1 MNSAMTSPDL
11 LAPPAA
17 AAAVWLDPEFWKLL
31 LTFFTVALS
40 PVLHHLLLTKFTPAT
55 VHLFTACL
63 PLVPVL
69 TYRANLGIVH
79 LLYTPLLMAAALA
92 MCASLTALGRLAC
105 QFVHGCVA
113 SVVHFA
119 WGCVEFVG
127 RAIRH
132 LVVSVFCSV
141 GRALV
146 ATGSLV
152 MSFRFRLAA
161 IGVAASL
168 VFPPM
173 GVALLAVVALWI
185 AYLLVRG
192 ICFVL
197 NGILAVV
204 GAVCAYVGTVITTV
218 KDAVVGK
225 LHAMAR
231 VVGRAMSALAFLLG
245 RILSLVLRT
254 LYFLITLLLIAAV
267 VAEPTVEL
275 LVGVLAIKAL
285 MAGIVVKVASVV
297 P

>member
-11 LAPPAA
+11 LAPAA

-40 PVLHHLLLTKFTPAT
+40 PVLHHMLLTKFEPAT

-63 PLVPVL
+63 PFVPLV
-69 TYRANLGIVH
+69 TYRANLGVVH
-79 LLYTPLLMAAALA
+79 LLYTPLLAAAALA
-92 MCASLTALGRLAC
+92 VCASLTALGHLAC
-105 QFVHGCVA
+105 QFVHRCVA
-113 SVVHFA
+113 SAVHFVG
-119 WGCVEFVG
+119 GCVEFVG

-132 LVVSVFCSV
+132 LVVSVFRSV
-141 GRALV
+141 GHAIV
-146 ATGSLV
+146 ATGSV
-152 MSFRFRLAA
+152 VSSFRFRLAA

-173 GVALLAVVALWI
+173 GVALLAVVAVWI

-192 ICFVL
+192 ICFVV

-204 GAVCAYVGTVITTV
+204 AAVGAYVAAVVTDI
-218 KDAVVGK
+218 KDAVVSKG
-225 LHAMAR
+225 HAAAR
-231 VVGRAMSALAFLLG
+231 SVERAMSALASLLG

-254 LYFLITLLLIAAV
+254 LDFLITLLLIAAF

-275 LVGVLAIKAL
+275 LVGALAIKAL

-297 P
+297 A

>member
-1 MNSAMTSPDL
+1 MNSAMTCPDL
-11 LAPPAA
+11 LAAAPA
-17 AAAVWLDPEFWKLL
+17 WLDPEFWKLL
-31 LTFFTVALS
+31 LTGYTVALS
-40 PVLHHLLLTKFTPAT
+40 PVLHHVLLTKFTPAT

-63 PLVPVL
+63 PFVPVL

-92 MCASLTALGRLAC
+92 VCASLTALVYRFV
-105 QFVHGCVA
+105 QFVQWCVT
-113 SVVHFA
+113 SFFQFA
-119 WGCVEFVG
+119 WGCLEVVG

-132 LVVSVFCSV
+132 LVVSVFCSA
-141 GRALV
+141 GHAIV

-173 GVALLAVVALWI
+173 GVALLAVLALWI

-192 ICFVL
+192 ICFVV
-197 NGILAVV
+197 GAILAVV
-204 GAVCAYVGTVITTV
+204 AAVGAYVCAVLTSI

-225 LHAMAR
+225 LHAAAR
-231 VVGRAMSALAFLLG
+231 SVGRAMSALAFLLG

-254 LYFLITLLLIAAV
+254 LDFLITLLLIAAF

-275 LVGVLAIKAL
+275 LVGLLAIKAF